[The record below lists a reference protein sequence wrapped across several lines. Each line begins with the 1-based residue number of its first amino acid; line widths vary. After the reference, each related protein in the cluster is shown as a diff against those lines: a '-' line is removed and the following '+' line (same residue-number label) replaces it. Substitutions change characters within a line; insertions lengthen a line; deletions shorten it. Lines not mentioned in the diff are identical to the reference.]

1 MTFLR
6 IIILMKN
13 SSNFRKNSPFESILE
28 KNPPSNLFR
37 KNSPFEPILERTPPS
52 ILLYKTKIF
61 CLGLSVEILDMT
73 NLVAD
78 NNCI

>member
-1 MTFLR
+1 MTNNHTNEKTHQ
-6 IIILMKN
+6 ILEE
-13 SSNFRKNSPFESILE
+13 KNSPFESILE
-28 KNPPSNLFR
+28 

-73 NLVAD
+73 NLVLD
-78 NNCI
+78 NNFI